1 MAKKCETC
9 GKDLAAGVQRFC
21 SEECRGV
28 FIKSLKHG
36 TRSTPGRTV
45 ARRRRKRG
53 R

>member
-9 GKDLAAGVQRFC
+9 GKDLAAGAQRFC
-21 SEECRGV
+21 GEECRDV
-28 FIKSLKHG
+28 FIKGLKHG
-36 TRSTPGRTV
+36 TRSAPGRTA